1 MQLHKLSESSNFQF
15 HELACEQFH
24 DVAMKSMNIRV
35 VHNNSGLSDQALLLT
50 CSSWHVTGW
59 FGTKNSA
66 LEAYQARG
74 GCFTR
79 GATSKG
85 VGFGHLLLTLTWTPL
100 IKSLRYLGLGLGW
113 KN

>member
-66 LEAYQARG
+66 LEANQASRPG
-74 GCFTR
+74 GLVYKGGLQGKISNLCK
-79 GATSKG
+79 TS
-85 VGFGHLLLTLTWTPL
+85 F
-100 IKSLRYLGLGLGW
+100 
-113 KN
+113 